1 MAALYL
7 ESSAV
12 LSWLLDEPQA
22 EQVRQE
28 VDRAEIV
35 LTATLTLVE
44 SNRALARLES
54 QGLMTQGDRHRLRGL
69 LIRESARWALVE
81 LTESI
86 RARAGEPFPV
96 EPVRSLDAVHIAT
109 ALETQELYPDLEVLS
124 FDQRILDNLVPLGLR
139 SSQPTTTS

>member
-22 EQVRQE
+22 EWVRHA
-28 VDRAEIV
+28 VDRSETV

-44 SNRALARLES
+44 SNRALVRVES
-54 QGLMTQGDRHRLRGL
+54 EGLITQADRRRLRGL
-69 LIRESARWALVE
+69 LTRESARWAMVG

-86 RARAGEPFPV
+86 STRAGEPFPV

-109 ALETQELYPDLEVLS
+109 ALEMQELYPDLEVLS
-124 FDQRILDNLVPLGLR
+124 LDQRILDNLVPLGLR
-139 SSQPTTTS
+139 SSQP

>member
-1 MAALYL
+1 MATLYL

-22 EQVRQE
+22 EQVRHT
-28 VDRAEIV
+28 VDRAETV
-35 LTATLTLVE
+35 LTATLTPVE
-44 SNRALARLES
+44 SNRALVRLEA
-54 QGLMTQGDRHRLRGL
+54 QGLMTQGDRRRLRGL
-69 LIRESARWALVE
+69 LTRECARWALVE

-86 RARAGEPFPV
+86 STRAGEPFPV

-109 ALETQELYPDLEVLS
+109 ALEAQELYPDLEVLS

-139 SSQPTTTS
+139 SSPP